1 MPLRSVAL
9 TLSEML
15 RYCGEASSPFREIA
29 WREFNQHYGKFIY
42 SCVAKRCRAW
52 NVARLK
58 LQFHEIVDDIVGKV
72 FYELCKED
80 GKALRGFK
88 NVNDEKKFH
97 GWLAVICH
105 RVANRFLKQKWL
117 EFREEE
123 SAEAVSREDESMDRD
138 VRWEL
143 YDSAVLSMRNA
154 AKRPSDLRERNINL
168 FLLSTFGGFSEAAI
182 RRLSCYKDMGERVVQ
197 VEVYRLRTTL
207 REDPMFAR

>member
-1 MPLRSVAL
+1 MLSRPIAL
-9 TLSEML
+9 TLPEML
-15 RYCGEASSPFREIA
+15 RYCRDASSPFREIA
-29 WREFNQHYGKFIY
+29 WRAFNQNYGKFINA
-42 SCVAKRCRAW
+42 CVAKRCRAW

-58 LQFHEIVDDIVGKV
+58 LQFHEIVDDIVGKI

-80 GKALRGFK
+80 GKVLRGFK

-97 GWLAVICH
+97 CWLAIICQ

-117 EFREEE
+117 EFREAE
-123 SAEAVSREDESMDRD
+123 SAEAASREDDNMDRD

-143 YDSAVLSMRNA
+143 YDAAVRSMRNA
-154 AKRPSDLRERNINL
+154 AKRPTDLRERNINL

-182 RRLSCYKDMGERVVQ
+182 RRLSCYKGMGERVVQ
-197 VEVYRLRTTL
+197 VEVYRLRTAL